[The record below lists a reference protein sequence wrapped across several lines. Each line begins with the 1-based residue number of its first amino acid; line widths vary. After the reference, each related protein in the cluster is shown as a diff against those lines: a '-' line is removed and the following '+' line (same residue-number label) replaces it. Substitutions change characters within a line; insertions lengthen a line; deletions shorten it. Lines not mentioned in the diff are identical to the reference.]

1 MFEWALS
8 TLLLPLY
15 EIRSPNTCSET
26 IETFWVFDSVSLL
39 SFVALF
45 DGFKPPTGNT
55 LANHVTGSLLA
66 EEDLVRS

>member
-8 TLLLPLY
+8 TPLLPLY

-45 DGFKPPTGNT
+45 DGF
-55 LANHVTGSLLA
+55 NHLLETHSQITSLGPF
-66 EEDLVRS
+66 